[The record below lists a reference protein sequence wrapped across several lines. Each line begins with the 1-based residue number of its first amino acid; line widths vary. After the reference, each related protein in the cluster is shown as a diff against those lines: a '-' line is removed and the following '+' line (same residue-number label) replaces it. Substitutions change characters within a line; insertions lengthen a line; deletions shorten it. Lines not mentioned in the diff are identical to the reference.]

1 MKIIGKNLK
10 ISEKIGKFRKKSE
23 KFGKNW
29 KILEEIGKFRKK
41 SDIFVEKRTAGFL
54 AQRVC
59 QYSFLI
65 FFTNEKFVS

>member
-10 ISEKIGKFRKKSE
+10 ISEKMGKFREKSE

-65 FFTNEKFVS
+65 SFMIE

>member
-1 MKIIGKNLK
+1 M
-10 ISEKIGKFRKKSE
+10 GKFRKKSE

-54 AQRVC
+54 AQ
-59 QYSFLI
+59 
-65 FFTNEKFVS
+65 